1 MRVLR
6 SCPIPDSE
14 RRRLTE
20 LALFPLLFA
29 GLVASCGPAATKTKP
44 EPQPA
49 ERAATPTPSPPN
61 AGISIP
67 AYPGLK
73 VQVAH
78 TAGPGSSVLQGT
90 SADTIDKVS
99 AWYEEQART
108 GGWQTTQPTSRTPDD
123 SVITL
128 HFGRGEQAL
137 TVTLVRQ
144 DQGTAVSVASWQS
157 KPR

>member
-1 MRVLR
+1 MRLPQC
-6 SCPIPDSE
+6 SPKSE
-14 RRRLTE
+14 RSARVR
-20 LALFPLLFA
+20 ASGIASIPLLLA
-29 GLVASCGPAATKTKP
+29 ALAASCGPPPTNANP
-44 EPQPA
+44 EPA
-49 ERAATPTPSPPN
+49 KRDEAATPSAPN
-61 AGISIP
+61 PEVGIP

-90 SADTIDKVS
+90 SPDPIEKVATWYAD
-99 AWYEEQART
+99 QARA
-108 GGWQTTQPTSRTPDD
+108 GNWQMTQPPNRTPDD

-144 DQGTAVSVASWQS
+144 DKGTAVSVASWQS